1 MPIADH
7 DRSCAVAA
15 ASSGR
20 MGVALGFGLALA
32 LSLCGLGSS
41 SALAQDFGQARVMAD
56 VLMAHNQI
64 RAAANVPPMTW
75 NARLAEGAARWA
87 EHLAQS
93 GYMMHSQSKEGENIW
108 MGTSGAFSHALMVR
122 DWANEGRFYRAGYFP
137 NISSTGDWRDV
148 GHFTQMVWRD
158 TRQLGCAIASRDGWD
173 VLVCRYNS
181 PGNVVG
187 KRPY

>member
-1 MPIADH
+1 
-7 DRSCAVAA
+7 
-15 ASSGR
+15 
-20 MGVALGFGLALA
+20 
-32 LSLCGLGSS
+32 
-41 SALAQDFGQARVMAD
+41 MAD

-75 NARLAEGAARWA
+75 NAGLAEGAARWA
-87 EHLAQS
+87 EHLARS

-108 MGTSGAFSHALMVR
+108 MGTSGAFSHALMVG

-137 NISSTGDWRDV
+137 NISSTGNWQDV

-158 TRQLGCAIASRDGWD
+158 TRQLGCAVASRGGWD

-187 KRPY
+187 KKPY